1 MNTRRQTIWLVSM
14 LSLMVLLS
22 AYYLFTQDLD
32 DADKLS
38 DSGLNGTGV
47 TEAGGDGIVV
57 TGAEAGEGMTE
68 EELNALNRQVLEQ
81 VEREGLASNGIF
93 GELLAKRDRQNEEE
107 QNRLYAILAD
117 VSQNTEQSSAAF
129 AELDQLEEKNERIQT
144 LEDTLMQKYEMAL
157 ISEENDRYKVVVTS
171 DKMEKKEAAGIIQQV
186 MDVMEVKP
194 SQVSVQYVPNP

>member
-1 MNTRRQTIWLVSM
+1 
-14 LSLMVLLS
+14 
-22 AYYLFTQDLD
+22 
-32 DADKLS
+32 
-38 DSGLNGTGV
+38 
-47 TEAGGDGIVV
+47 
-57 TGAEAGEGMTE
+57 
-68 EELNALNRQVLEQ
+68 VLEQ